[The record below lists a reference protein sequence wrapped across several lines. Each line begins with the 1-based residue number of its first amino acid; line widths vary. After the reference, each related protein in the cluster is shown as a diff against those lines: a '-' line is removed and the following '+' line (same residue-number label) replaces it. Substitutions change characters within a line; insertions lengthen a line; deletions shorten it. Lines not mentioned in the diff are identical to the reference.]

1 MNEELTEESKTRKA
15 YQEGL
20 KLQKSGLNEE
30 VIYARL
36 EKQGFSV
43 SLARE
48 VASNVI
54 LEKKKDQLKDESSN
68 LYIALSKI
76 GLGLVMAFIS
86 TFIVPDAI
94 FIPIGLIVGG
104 IAYAVLTNEKI
115 KKLK

>member
-1 MNEELTEESKTRKA
+1 MKEELTEEGKTRKA

-20 KLQKSGLNEE
+20 KLQKSGLNED

-43 SLARE
+43 ALARE
-48 VASNVI
+48 VASNVM
-54 LEKKKDQLKDESSN
+54 LEKKKGQLEDESSN
-68 LYIALSKI
+68 LYIAFSKV
-76 GLGLVMAFIS
+76 GLGLVMAFVS
-86 TFIVPDAI
+86 TFIVPDTI

-115 KKLK
+115 KTLK